1 MNYQFTYRLFLNY
14 AIVNMKYSCLEMKN
28 TSISTIKLFHIF
40 TLYIKHWGYSAVGQK
55 CFGLYEIIWIRGPTI
70 STSIT
75 YTASS
80 SSKSMMS
87 HSLLCSCSKAMLILC
102 CQSVWH
108 QPWTLTTTT
117 KTYCFTCSLH
127 NITVPIHQPHCASIS
142 AAVRWQAHPELI
154 PVQDSLKLASLQL
167 AEMTRTEHALLK
179 NQKITQWLGDFW
191 PKLILSLKS
200 EKLFDKRNGQSKTLY
215 YFNSK

>member
-1 MNYQFTYRLFLNY
+1 M
-14 AIVNMKYSCLEMKN
+14 
-28 TSISTIKLFHIF
+28 
-40 TLYIKHWGYSAVGQK
+40 GQK
-55 CFGLYEIIWIRGPTI
+55 CFGLYEIIQIRGPTI

-87 HSLLCSCSKAMLILC
+87 HSLLCSCSKAMLILY

-108 QPWTLTTTT
+108 QPRTMTTAM

-127 NITVPIHQPHCASIS
+127 NITVPIHFISAQAHCASIS
-142 AAVRWQAHPELI
+142 VAVRWQAHPGLI

-167 AEMTRTEHALLK
+167 AEMTQAIPAMLK
-179 NQKITQWLGDFW
+179 NQKITQWLRDFW

-200 EKLFDKRNGQSKTLY
+200 EKKLCKRIGQPKTLL
-215 YFNSK
+215 YFNFK